1 MKFLGRAARLIEK
14 TIHGASRVAVAVG
27 LALLLC
33 MALFTLADVIGR
45 SGFNKP
51 ITGSYELTQLVF
63 VLVVAC
69 VLGYSV
75 ILKSHVKIDLL
86 VSHFPTRAQATID
99 TISSLISSALFF
111 VISWR
116 VFIQAA
122 RIKGQ
127 GLNSGILEVPV
138 FPFYYILAAGCL
150 LFGAMFLIE
159 FFRSFS
165 KKTGDGET
173 DK

>member
-1 MKFLGRAARLIEK
+1 VNVLGRAVSIIER
-14 TIHGASRVAVAVG
+14 TIRGASRIAAVVG
-27 LALLLC
+27 LGILVC

-51 ITGSYELTQLVF
+51 ITGSYELTELAF
-63 VLVVAC
+63 VVVVAC

-86 VSHFPTRAQATID
+86 VSHFTPRAQATID

-111 VISWR
+111 LVGWR

-138 FPFYYILAAGCL
+138 FPFYYVLAIGCT
-150 LFGAMFLIE
+150 LFGAMLLIG

-165 KKTGDGET
+165 NNTGDGKT

>member
-1 MKFLGRAARLIEK
+1 LGRAVSIIER
-14 TIHGASRVAVAVG
+14 TIRGASRIAAVVG
-27 LALLLC
+27 LALLMC

-45 SGFNKP
+45 SGFNRP

-63 VLVVAC
+63 VAIVAC

-86 VSHFPTRAQATID
+86 VSHFPPKAQATID

-111 VISWR
+111 IISWR
-116 VFIQAA
+116 IFIQAA
-122 RIKGQ
+122 RIKDQ

-150 LFGAMFLIE
+150 LFGAMLLIE

-165 KKTGDGET
+165 NNTRDGKTDR
-173 DK
+173 

>member
-1 MKFLGRAARLIEK
+1 MNILGRAIHVIERA
-14 TIHGASRVAVAVG
+14 INSISRAAAVVG
-27 LALLLC
+27 LTVLML

-51 ITGSYELTQLVF
+51 ISGSYELTQLIF
-63 VLVVAC
+63 VVVVAC

-86 VSHFPTRAQATID
+86 VSHFPPRAQTKID
-99 TISSLISSALFF
+99 TISSLVSSALFF

-116 VFIQAA
+116 VFLQAA
-122 RIKGQ
+122 KIKEQ
-127 GLNSGILEVPV
+127 ELNSGILEIPV
-138 FPFYYILAAGCL
+138 YPFYYILAVGCL
-150 LFGAMFLIE
+150 LMGAMLLIE

-165 KKTGDGET
+165 QKNENAEMN
-173 DK
+173 